1 MLGIEMPKRNPHHD
15 AEALKG
21 PAGAATGASKNQAA
35 DRQGSEKEAWILATL
50 TRFERRLCLY
60 AFRILGDLE
69 RARDVVQET
78 FLELCRKD
86 RAQLEGHLA
95 EWLFTVCKNRALD
108 VRAKE
113 NPMQHVKT
121 ANDTGNDPLDALESR
136 AAGRTVESDPAH
148 IVEQEEEQGRAVQ
161 MLETLPDKQRE
172 VLYLKFQQGLSYKEI
187 SRVTGL
193 SVGNVGF
200 LIHTGMKTLRG
211 KMKEAV

>member
-1 MLGIEMPKRNPHHD
+1 MPKKTPHPH
-15 AEALKG
+15 AEALSG
-21 PAGAATGASKNQAA
+21 PSDVRGTSSDTRNT
-35 DRQGSEKEAWILATL
+35 DRQGSDREAWILGTL

-113 NPMQHVKT
+113 KPMQHVKKAIETGSDPIDAMET
-121 ANDTGNDPLDALESR
+121 AAT
-136 AAGRTVESDPAH
+136 GRTAESDPAR
-148 IVEQEEEQGRAVQ
+148 IVEQTEEQGRVAQ

-187 SRVTGL
+187 SRVTGW

-211 KMKEAV
+211 KMQEAV